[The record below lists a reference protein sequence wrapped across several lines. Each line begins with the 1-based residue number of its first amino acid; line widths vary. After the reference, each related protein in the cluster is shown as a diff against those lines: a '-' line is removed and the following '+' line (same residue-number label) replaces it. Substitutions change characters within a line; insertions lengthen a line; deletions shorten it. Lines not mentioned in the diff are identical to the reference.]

1 MLEKLRPTS
10 TYTNLSQM
18 VTQRM
23 VIQTRQSLEEQKRAK
38 SASRKSPLATFD
50 IHTTSGTVAAVVA
63 MLVGASLKI
72 NERHKFIR
80 GLEEALRKEA
90 ENPTNTPFI
99 PYAKQHLKDAT
110 SLLGKL
116 AHGYNVL
123 AAGIVP
129 GMGVGVMVNGLDA
142 LWGEYRGEREKK
154 SQSKKMSRL
163 L

>member
-1 MLEKLRPTS
+1 MLEKYRLPTN
-10 TYTNLSQM
+10 YTNLSQV

-23 VIQTRQSLEEQKRAK
+23 VIQTHQSLEEQKRIKTAT
-38 SASRKSPLATFD
+38 RKSPLAPFD

-80 GLEEALRKEA
+80 GLEEALQKEI
-90 ENPTNTPFI
+90 ENPSHTPFI
-99 PYAKQHLKDAT
+99 PYAQQHLKDAT
-110 SLLGKL
+110 SLLGRL

-129 GMGVGVMVNGLDA
+129 GMGVGVIVNGLDA
-142 LWGEYRGEREKK
+142 LWDEFRGEQKK
-154 SQSKKMSRL
+154 KAQGKKL
-163 L
+163 